1 MSGMVR
7 HRRRLGAAIV
17 VVLGAFAYLWRLG
30 TASWQGDEAI
40 YASAARDLLA
50 SGGEAA
56 SQIGH
61 PPLAI
66 LAFAGAEAVNSDD
79 QLAVRLAS
87 AFCGLAVGLVLFVL
101 VRRMAGW
108 WAGIG
113 AATLWVALP
122 HALRTPGLGLDKL
135 DRFGRID
142 AVAALPL
149 AVALLLGW
157 RWIED
162 GRRRWA
168 VGAGA
173 AVGLAAAAKLPF
185 GLAVLAIVV
194 TGVIIHRHD
203 LRRVIVD
210 VAAMAAAS
218 MGALALA
225 YVPFGTQAWARFTEM
240 VEFQREHATTGHP
253 VLIGATV
260 HDHAPWWTNFW
271 FTWRDDGALLTVA
284 LVALAACSVAWP
296 SRHRL
301 AGAYL
306 LAAALVPAVFLA
318 ASPVALPHYRF
329 VWLVPLFGAAAVGA
343 STSWR
348 RGGLPRGAA
357 ALAMAALAVVAV
369 DHLASIATMESSGY
383 GDAAARL
390 EQAGLDDGTIA
401 HRAAGPII
409 EAYFPDAVEVGGLPA
424 DVVILDDG
432 IISRFPDPA
441 FVDALDV
448 AVAGAG
454 CEARIDQ
461 LRVVLPAGG
470 TDACAALLD
479 R

>member
-1 MSGMVR
+1 MSAMVR
-7 HRRRLGAAIV
+7 HHRRLGAAIV
-17 VVLGAFAYLWRLG
+17 VVLGVFVYLWRLG

-40 YASAARDLLA
+40 YASVAHDVLA

-56 SQIGH
+56 SEIGH
-61 PPLAI
+61 PPLAL
-66 LAFAGAEAVNSDD
+66 LAFAGGQQFLGDD
-79 QLAVRLAS
+79 QLAVRLVS
-87 AFCGLAVGLVLFVL
+87 ALCGLAVGLVLFVL

-194 TGVIIHRHD
+194 TGVIIHRYD
-203 LRRVIVD
+203 VRRLIAD
-210 VAAMAAAS
+210 VAAMAAVAMS
-218 MGALALA
+218 VLILA
-225 YVPFGTQAWARFTEM
+225 YLPFGTQAWRRFTEM
-240 VEFQREHATTGHP
+240 IDFQSEHATTGHP
-253 VLIGATV
+253 ILIGNTV

-271 FTWRDDGALLTVA
+271 FTWRDDGALLTVP
-284 LVALAACSVAWP
+284 LVALAACAVLWP
-296 SRHRL
+296 GRRR

-306 LAAALVPAVFLA
+306 LAAGLVPAIVLA
-318 ASPVALPHYRF
+318 LSPVALPHYRF
-329 VWLVPLFGAAAVGA
+329 VWLPPLFGAAAIGGA
-343 STSWR
+343 VLWE
-348 RGGLPRGAA
+348 RGRVARGAA
-357 ALAMAALAVVAV
+357 IVAFAALVVV
-369 DHLASIATMESSGY
+369 GIDHLSNIATLEPSGY
-383 GDAAARL
+383 GEVAARL

-409 EAYFPDAVEVGGLPA
+409 EAYFPGAVEVGGLPA
-424 DVVILDDG
+424 DVVIVDDG

-441 FVDALDV
+441 LVDALDA

-470 TDACAALLD
+470 TGACAALLD